1 MKKTFSNNESKILN
15 ELIDIKDL
23 RVHFN
28 LKDEIIKAVDGLS
41 LTIKKGE
48 TVAIVGE
55 SGSGKSVTALSLMR
69 LTDYSGGK
77 IISGEIKF
85 TSKTGSNLDLSK
97 QSQDIMMDIRGND
110 ISMIFQEPMTSLNP
124 VYTIGMQISE
134 TIIKHQDKSKKEA
147 LQMALE
153 MIKLVRIPE
162 PEKQLN
168 QYPHQLSGGMR
179 QRVMIAM
186 ALSCKPSL
194 LIADEPTTAL
204 DVTIQAQILDLI
216 KTLQKEIGMSVMF
229 ITHDMGVVAEV
240 ADRVVVMFK
249 GKKVEEGT
257 AIEIFKNPKHPYTK
271 ALLSAVPKLGSMKG
285 KNLPEKFP
293 NVDTKRSEGEEVKDS
308 VLNKNSQELDI
319 KDTVNRISEPLL
331 NVIGLTTRYDIKQG
345 IGGKKGCVHAVESI
359 NFKIQPGETF
369 GLVGES
375 GCGKSTTGRSIIRLT
390 QPTSGS
396 VMFQGVE
403 LNNLNNEEMIPY
415 RRQMQMIFQDP
426 FASLNPRMTVGEI
439 IAEPILV
446 HNIAKGQEALDRVN
460 QLLNRVGLN
469 KKYTSRYPHELSG
482 GQRQRIGIARAL
494 ALEPKLIIADEA
506 VSALDVSIQA
516 QVINLLI
523 ELQEQYGLSYLFIS
537 HDMAVVE
544 RVSHRVAVMYLGEI
558 VEIGLR
564 SQVFENPQHPYTKK
578 LMSAVPIA
586 DPSKRKTK
594 LNLMNDE
601 IPSLIKPVGYKP
613 EIVDLVS
620 LNEEHFVKPFDGM
633 KL

>member
-1 MKKTFSNNESKILN
+1 MKKKP
-15 ELIDIKDL
+15 LIEVKDL
-23 RVHFN
+23 RVYFK
-28 LKDEIIKAVDGLS
+28 LKDKTVIAVDGIS
-41 LTIKKGE
+41 WNINKGE
-48 TVAIVGE
+48 TLAVVGE

-77 IISGEIKF
+77 IVSGEINFFRKNKF
-85 TSKTGSNLDLSK
+85 AIDLSK
-97 QSQDIMMDIRGND
+97 QNQKTMGDVRGND

-134 TIIKHQDKSKKEA
+134 AIIKHQDKTKNEA
-147 LQMALE
+147 IKIALD

-186 ALSCKPSL
+186 ALCCRPSL

-204 DVTIQAQILDLI
+204 DVTIQSQILDLI
-216 KTLQKEIGMSVMF
+216 KMLQKEIGMSVMF

-240 ADRVVVMFK
+240 ADRVVVMFQ

-257 AIEIFKNPKHPYTK
+257 ASEIFHNPQHPYTK

-285 KNLPEKFP
+285 RKMPAKFA
-293 NVDTKRSEGEEVKDS
+293 NVDINRSEGD
-308 VLNKNSQELDI
+308 DI
-319 KDTVNRISEPLL
+319 KNNKPEQEFIDMKNYVNYEKDPLL
-331 NVIGLTTRYDIKQG
+331 KVKGLTKRFDIKRG
-345 IGGKKGCVHAVESI
+345 LGGSKGSVHAVENIDFTLQSA
-359 NFKIQPGETF
+359 ETF

-375 GCGKSTTGRSIIRLT
+375 GCGKSTTGRSIIRLIE
-390 QPTSGS
+390 PTRGS
-396 VMFQGVE
+396 VIFEGKE
-403 LNNLNNEEMIPY
+403 LTNLSSKEMIPY

-426 FASLNPRMTVGEI
+426 FASLNPRMI
-439 IAEPILV
+439 IRDIISEPMLV
-446 HNIAKGQEALDRVN
+446 HGLSKIEEVSIKVN
-460 QLLNRVGLN
+460 DLLNKVGLQSD
-469 KKYTSRYPHELSG
+469 YASRYPHELSG

-516 QVINLLI
+516 QVVNLMM
-523 ELQEQYGLSYLFIS
+523 ELQEEFGLSYLFIS
-537 HDMAVVE
+537 HDMAVIE
-544 RVSHRVAVMYLGEI
+544 RVSHRVGVMYLGEI
-558 VEIGLR
+558 VEMGSR
-564 SQVFENPQHPYTKK
+564 NQVFENPQHPYTKK

-586 DPSKRKTK
+586 DPNKRKTK
-594 LNLMNDE
+594 LNLITDE
-601 IPSLIKPVGYKP
+601 IPNIIHSTSYEPEKIDLISIDEG
-613 EIVDLVS
+613 
-620 LNEEHFVKPFDGM
+620 HFVKPFDGM